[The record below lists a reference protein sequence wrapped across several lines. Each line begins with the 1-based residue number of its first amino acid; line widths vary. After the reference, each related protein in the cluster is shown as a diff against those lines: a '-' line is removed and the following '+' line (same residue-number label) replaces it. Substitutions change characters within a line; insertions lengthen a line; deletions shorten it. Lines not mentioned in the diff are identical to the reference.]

1 MCESCRSCR
10 SQSDVAR
17 GAAQITLL
25 AARGGSKTQVH
36 TRELPAGS
44 PKEVIG
50 GEDEFRVYI
59 TLQNPP
65 TPLRG
70 SHAYRSRR
78 RTVAACA

>member
-17 GAAQITLL
+17 GAAQITLY
-25 AARGGSKTQVH
+25 AARGGRETQAH
-36 TRELPAGS
+36 TRELAAWS
-44 PKEVIG
+44 LKEVIG

-65 TPLRG
+65 TPP
-70 SHAYRSRR
+70 
-78 RTVAACA
+78 

>member
-1 MCESCRSCR
+1 MNRAGHVDHSLTWH
-10 SQSDVAR
+10 VAR
-17 GAAQITLL
+17 LRSHSL

-59 TLQNPP
+59 TLQHPP
-65 TPLRG
+65 TPP
-70 SHAYRSRR
+70 
-78 RTVAACA
+78 